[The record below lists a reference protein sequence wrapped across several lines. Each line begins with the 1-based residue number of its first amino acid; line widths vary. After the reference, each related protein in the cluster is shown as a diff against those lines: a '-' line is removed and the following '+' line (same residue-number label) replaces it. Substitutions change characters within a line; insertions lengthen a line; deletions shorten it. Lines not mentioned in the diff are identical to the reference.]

1 MSSRIPELYR
11 DAGKAI
17 LAKALPKLVGQP
29 SAILSDR
36 KRFDDLLVSPAWAE
50 LPLPCRLLGRKRLGW
65 DLLFDQIR
73 VAVYDGSGPTIKMRA
88 DAAARVTEAFRA
100 TVLEVAARLNVAA
113 PASSIVAGSGSAA
126 GLKAAAGKTSAGK
139 SAGPGSSAKPAGNPD
154 VAIGID
160 LGTTFSAV
168 AWIDADGRPVAFEN
182 STGDLIT
189 PSVVY
194 FEDEGTIVGKEAARV
209 ALVEPDR
216 VAECAKRDMGKK
228 HYRKPLNGEMVPP
241 EVISSIILRSL
252 KADAERRLG
261 PVTQAVITVPAYFD
275 EPRRQATINAGKLA
289 GLDVLDIINEP
300 TAAAISY
307 GYQKGFF
314 HRETGAVDKPMK
326 VLVYDLGGG
335 TFDVTILSIE
345 GQNFTVVATDGDV
358 TLGGKDWDQQLVDF
372 AAEKF
377 QAEHGEDPRKTP
389 TSLQD
394 LFAAAEQAKRALT
407 ERTRTTMIVTHAGK
421 RSKIDVTRQDFE
433 DATAALLLRTRH
445 TCKEVLRA
453 SNLQWSNIDRI
464 VLVGGSTRMPQVA
477 AMLEELSPGSQVDRS
492 LSPDLAVAHGAAI
505 YADVILKRKKAG
517 SSKFKL
523 IDVNSHSLGIVGI
536 EPSTMQKI
544 NHVLIPKNTHLPH
557 RVTQGFKLAKAGQK
571 GVRIEVLE
579 GESRQPKSCTA
590 VGTAIVSDLPEN
602 LPLGT
607 SIDITYEYEPNGRLH
622 VAAKLR
628 DHNGVFRI
636 TFERE
641 NSLKED
647 DFGVWSEYVAHES
660 RRMLE

>member
-29 SAILSDR
+29 SALLSDR

-73 VAVYDGSGPTIKMRA
+73 VAVYDGTGPSIKMRA

-113 PASSIVAGSGSAA
+113 PASSIVAGSAPASA
-126 GLKAAAGKTSAGK
+126 LKTPTTAARATPGKLTS
-139 SAGPGSSAKPAGNPD
+139 PAKPAGNPAI
-154 VAIGID
+154 AIGID

-168 AWIDADGRPVAFEN
+168 ASMDADGKPVAFEN
-182 STGDLIT
+182 TTGELIT

-228 HYRKPLNGEMVPP
+228 FYRKTLNGEMVPP

-326 VLVYDLGGG
+326 ILVYDLGGG

-358 TLGGKDWDQQLVDF
+358 SLGGKDWDQQLVDF

-377 QAEHGEDPRKTP
+377 QAEHGEDPRKSP
-389 TSLQD
+389 TTLQD
-394 LFAAAEQAKRALT
+394 LFASAEQAKRALT
-407 ERTRTTMIVTHAGK
+407 ERTRTTMIITHAGK
-421 RSKIDVTRQDFE
+421 RSKFDVTRQDFE

-453 SNLQWSNIDRI
+453 SNLEWPKIDRI
-464 VLVGGSTRMPQVA
+464 VLVGGSTRMPQVT
-477 AMLEELSPGSQVDRS
+477 AMLEELAPGAQIDRS

-505 YADVILKRKKAG
+505 YADILLKRKKSG

-544 NHVLIPKNTHLPH
+544 NHVLIAKNTHLPH
-557 RVTQGFKLAKAGQK
+557 KVTQGFKLAKAGQK

-590 VGTAIVSDLPEN
+590 VGTATVSDLPDN
-602 LPLGT
+602 LPQGT

-622 VAAKLR
+622 VSAKLR
-628 DHNGVFRI
+628 GQDGVFRI

-641 NSLKED
+641 SSLKED